1 MILLIVLMMLIAIE
15 HLGIMVME
23 IWGRP
28 EQQARAFDLPVEY
41 TRQRPARI
49 SFANQG
55 IYNGML
61 GILIIASYWLVHG
74 ITLITVWQM
83 LLVFIMVVALFGGF
97 TATRK
102 IWLFQLLPA
111 VLAFLLTLYINWG
124 PNR

>member
-83 LLVFIMVVALFGGF
+83 L
-97 TATRK
+97 
-102 IWLFQLLPA
+102 
-111 VLAFLLTLYINWG
+111 
-124 PNR
+124 

>member
-1 MILLIVLMMLIAIE
+1 MLIAIE

-61 GILIIASYWLVHG
+61 GILIIASTG
-74 ITLITVWQM
+74 
-83 LLVFIMVVALFGGF
+83 
-97 TATRK
+97 
-102 IWLFQLLPA
+102 
-111 VLAFLLTLYINWG
+111 
-124 PNR
+124 

>member
-41 TRQRPARI
+41 TRQRPAQI

-55 IYNGML
+55 IYL
-61 GILIIASYWLVHG
+61 SLIHI
-74 ITLITVWQM
+74 
-83 LLVFIMVVALFGGF
+83 
-97 TATRK
+97 
-102 IWLFQLLPA
+102 
-111 VLAFLLTLYINWG
+111 
-124 PNR
+124 

>member
-1 MILLIVLMMLIAIE
+1 MILLIALMMLIAIE

-61 GILIIASYWLVHG
+61 GILIIANYWLVHG

-111 VLAFLLTLYINWG
+111 VLAFLLTL
-124 PNR
+124 